1 MARVKDKVADS
12 GDGGLDRGT
21 EGADL
26 VPDLVPGSHVTDAA
40 NEGAQV
46 DEWRVE

>member
-1 MARVKDKVADS
+1 MTRVKDKVANG
-12 GDGGLDRGT
+12 GDGGLDRGA

-26 VPDLVPGSHVTDAA
+26 VPDLVPGSHVMDAA

-46 DEWRVE
+46 DEWRIK